1 MRTLDRAIGR
11 FYLKTAMNAESMPKP
26 APKTVYF
33 DAELRPHRSLRPTGF
48 TLVMLAAS
56 ILGFAIGI
64 SFMIAGAWPVFGF
77 CGLELILLYVA
88 FRLNYHSGRR
98 YERIRLTDEGLQ
110 IHRCGQKGETGRD
123 EIEPSWLRVAVSESA
138 PNKGQ
143 LVLSSHGRSVTV
155 GGFLPPGERREVAAA
170 LRAAIERY
178 RAPAG

>member
-1 MRTLDRAIGR
+1 MIRRS
-11 FYLKTAMNAESMPKP
+11 YLKTVMNTESMPKP
-26 APKTVYF
+26 TPEKVYF
-33 DAELRPHRSLRPTGF
+33 DAELRPHQSLSPTGF

-56 ILGFAIGI
+56 VLGFAIGI

-88 FRLNYHSGRR
+88 FRLNYRSGRR
-98 YERIRLTDEGLQ
+98 YERIRLTGNGLQ
-110 IHRCGQKGETGRD
+110 IRRYGPKGETGRD